1 MLDVLEIQ
9 RRIPH
14 RFPFLMVDR
23 ILELEPG
30 KRAVGLKNLTI
41 NEQFFSGHYPHRPIM
56 PGVLMLEAMAQ
67 VGGLAVIGEGVDTDQ
82 VPLFTGIDRARFRR
96 VVVPGDQLR
105 IEVDVIQLRRSLAKC
120 QGRCLVGDDLA
131 AEAELMFVIAP
142 ADRVRK

>member
-1 MLDVLEIQ
+1 MLDVLDIQ

-30 KRAVGLKNLTI
+30 SRAVGLKNLTI

-67 VGGLAVIGEGVDTDQ
+67 VGGLAVIQDTVESDK
-82 VPLFTGIDRARFRR
+82 VPLFTGIDKARFRR

-105 IEVDVIQLRRSLAKC
+105 IEVEVIQARRNLAKC
-120 QGRCLVGDDLA
+120 QGRCYVGDELA
-131 AEAELMFVIAP
+131 AEAELMFVVAS
-142 ADRVRK
+142 AEQVGK